1 MAVKRAGVGQKS
13 DPEEPPTAPP
23 IPPSPMIRAE
33 PEPEPPP
40 PGLLADASNSRRSRR
55 GIGDIPKPAPMNLTV
70 CPMTD
75 DVDLAFAAAERAGTL
90 PRGFLRVRDAQRVL
104 ANYQRVMRMIL
115 GYATDVGRRPG
126 GKSSL

>member
-1 MAVKRAGVGQKS
+1 M
-13 DPEEPPTAPP
+13 
-23 IPPSPMIRAE
+23 E

-40 PGLLADASNSRRSRR
+40 PRLLADASNSRRSRR

-90 PRGFLRVRDAQRVL
+90 PRGFLRVRDAQQSACGIRLTVIH
-104 ANYQRVMRMIL
+104 QSE
-115 GYATDVGRRPG
+115 DFPPGRRPTSVAYP
-126 GKSSL
+126 KIIRITPW